1 MHHKYGRKQSSF
13 DKQLISV
20 DANEKHYSLGISQMC
35 RNREP
40 LAELAEVTGDYKLL
54 QQHVAFL
61 VTCHSWELAGISEME
76 CIISP
81 VFLAMRPQLEPCPV
95 LGTIL

>member
-1 MHHKYGRKQSSF
+1 MH
-13 DKQLISV
+13 
-20 DANEKHYSLGISQMC
+20 

-40 LAELAEVTGDYKLL
+40 RAELAEVTGDHRLL

-61 VTCHSWELAGISEME
+61 VTSHSWELVGISEMG
-76 CIISP
+76 CLISP
-81 VFLAMRPQLEPCPV
+81 VYLAMRSQLELCPV